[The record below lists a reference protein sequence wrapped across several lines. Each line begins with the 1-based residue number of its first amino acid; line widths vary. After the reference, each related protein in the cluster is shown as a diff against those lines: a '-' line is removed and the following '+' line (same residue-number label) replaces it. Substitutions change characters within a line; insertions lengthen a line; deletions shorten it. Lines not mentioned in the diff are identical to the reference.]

1 MKSPVRAWIRI
12 VAVLSVT
19 LAAGTCARETQE
31 EPMDESSAE
40 STPEAG
46 EAGLAQEVAQE
57 EMAVRGEELMAEEG
71 EGEHGAREGEGGEGE
86 GEHGEGEGREG
97 EGEQGEGDEGEGEH
111 GEEGEHGAEGEESG
125 EEGEESGE
133 YLEPTATWDAT
144 RRGARLILSFDAAQG
159 AFVGTVENT
168 TQQTLC
174 AVRVEVHLSGGP
186 ELGPTPRTDLPA
198 GGSTEV
204 VLSAEGESFDAWTA
218 HPEVSACDR

>member
-1 MKSPVRAWIRI
+1 MIRFPFRGRIQMKSPVRAWIRI
-12 VAVLSVT
+12 VAVLSVA

-57 EMAVRGEELMAEEG
+57 EMAVRGEDLMAEEG
-71 EGEHGAREGEGGEGE
+71 Q

-97 EGEQGEGDEGEGEH
+97 EGEH
-111 GEEGEHGAEGEESG
+111 G

-133 YLEPTATWDAT
+133 YLDPGDTWDAT

-186 ELGPTPRTDLPA
+186 ELGPTARTDLPPGESSDVA
-198 GGSTEV
+198 
-204 VLSAEGESFDAWTA
+204 LSAEGESFDAWTA
-218 HPEVSACDR
+218 HPEVSACAG

>member
-1 MKSPVRAWIRI
+1 MIRFPFRGRIQVKSPVRAWIRI
-12 VAVLSVT
+12 VAVLSVA

-31 EPMDESSAE
+31 EPMDESSTE

-71 EGEHGAREGEGGEGE
+71 EGEHGAREGEGSEGE

-97 EGEQGEGDEGEGEH
+97 EGEH
-111 GEEGEHGAEGEESG
+111 GEEGEQG

-168 TQQTLC
+168 TQQMLC

-186 ELGPTPRTDLPA
+186 ELGPTPRTDIPPGQLSDVA
-198 GGSTEV
+198 
-204 VLSAEGESFDAWTA
+204 LSAEGESFDAWTA
-218 HPEVSACDR
+218 HPEVSACAG